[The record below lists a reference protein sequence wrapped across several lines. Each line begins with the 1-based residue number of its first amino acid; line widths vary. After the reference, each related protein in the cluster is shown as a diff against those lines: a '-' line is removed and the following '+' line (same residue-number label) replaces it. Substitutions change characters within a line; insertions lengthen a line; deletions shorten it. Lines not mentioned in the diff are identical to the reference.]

1 MRPRVTLK
9 LATSLDG
16 RIATASGESQWIT
29 GEAARAEG
37 HRLRASHD
45 AILIGI
51 GTALADDPL
60 LTARGP
66 GVEDRQP
73 VRVVLDS
80 RQRLDADSRLVR
92 SAFQSPVIVITVQK
106 PAPALARAGVE
117 VIQVHGDAEGRV
129 SLKHALT
136 ELRGKGLISML
147 VEGGGEVAS
156 AFLRADAVDRIEWF
170 RAPVL
175 LGAEGRPG
183 VGALAI
189 EALGQAPRFR
199 RLAVEPCGDD
209 LWERYER
216 L

>member
-37 HRLRASHD
+37 HRLRAMHQ
-45 AILIGI
+45 AVLVGI

-60 LTARGP
+60 LTVREP
-66 GVEDRQP
+66 GLEDRKP
-73 VRVVLDS
+73 TRIVMDT
-80 RQRLDADSRLVR
+80 RQRLSPDSKLAR
-92 SAFQSPVIVITVQK
+92 SAAESPVIVMTVQL
-106 PAPALARAGVE
+106 PSPALLRAGVE
-117 VIQVHGDAEGRV
+117 VIQVHSGRNGRV
-129 SLKHALT
+129 SLPHALT
-136 ELRGKGLISML
+136 ILRERGLISLL
-147 VEGGGEVAS
+147 VEGGGEIATS
-156 AFLRADAVDRIEWF
+156 FLRADAVDRIEWF
-170 RAPVL
+170 RAPIL

-183 VGALAI
+183 VASLAVDRLG
-189 EALGQAPRFR
+189 EARRFR

>member
-37 HRLRASHD
+37 HRLRATHD
-45 AILIGI
+45 AVLIGI

-60 LTARGP
+60 LTVREP
-66 GVEDRQP
+66 GLEDRQP
-73 VRVVLDS
+73 VRVVMDS
-80 RQRLDADSRLVR
+80 RQRLDPGSKLAR
-92 SAFQSPVIVITVQK
+92 STGISPVILLTIRL
-106 PAPALARAGVE
+106 PDPALTRAGLD
-117 VIQVHGDAEGRV
+117 VIQVPTGRDGRV
-129 SLKHALT
+129 SLPHALT
-136 ELRGKGLISML
+136 MLRDRGLMSLL
-147 VEGGGEVAS
+147 VEGGGEVAGS
-156 AFLRADAVDRIEWF
+156 VLRADAVDRIEWF
-170 RAPVL
+170 RAPIL

-183 VGALAI
+183 IGSLAI
-189 EALGQAPRFR
+189 DELGQARRFR
-199 RLAVEPCGDD
+199 RLAAEPCGDD

>member
-29 GEAARAEG
+29 GEPARAEG
-37 HRLRASHD
+37 HRLRATHD
-45 AILIGI
+45 AVLIGI

-60 LTARGP
+60 LTVREP
-66 GVEDRQP
+66 GLEDRQP
-73 VRVVLDS
+73 ARIVMDT
-80 RQRLDADSRLVR
+80 RQRLSPGSRLAR
-92 SAFQSPVIVITVQK
+92 SATGSPVIVMTVQL
-106 PAPALARAGVE
+106 PSPALLRAGVE
-117 VIQVHGDAEGRV
+117 VIQVHSGRNGRV
-129 SLKHALT
+129 SLPHALT
-136 ELRGKGLISML
+136 ILRERGLISLL
-147 VEGGGEVAS
+147 VEGGGEIATS
-156 AFLRADAVDRIEWF
+156 FLRADAVDRIEWF
-170 RAPVL
+170 RAPIL

-183 VGALAI
+183 IGQLTVERLG
-189 EALGQAPRFR
+189 EARRFR

>member
-37 HRLRASHD
+37 HRLRATHD
-45 AILIGI
+45 AVLVGI

-60 LTARGP
+60 LTVREP
-66 GVEDRQP
+66 GLEDRQP
-73 VRVVLDS
+73 VRIVMDS
-80 RQRLDADSRLVR
+80 RQRLDPDSKLAR
-92 SAFQSPVIVITVQK
+92 SAGESPVIVLTARL
-106 PAPALARAGVE
+106 PDPALVRTGVE
-117 VIQVHGDAEGRV
+117 VIQIHTGRDGRV
-129 SLKHALT
+129 SLRHALT
-136 ELRGKGLISML
+136 MLRGRGLISLL
-147 VEGGGEVAS
+147 VEGGGEVAAS
-156 AFLRADAVDRIEWF
+156 FLRADAVDRIEWF
-170 RAPVL
+170 RAPIL

-183 VGALAI
+183 IGSLAVD
-189 EALGQAPRFR
+189 ELDQARRFR
-199 RLAVEPCGDD
+199 RLAAEPCGDD

>member
-45 AILIGI
+45 AILVGV
-51 GTALADDPL
+51 GTALADDPM
-60 LTARGP
+60 LTARQP
-66 GVEDRQP
+66 GLENRQP

-80 RQRLDADSRLVR
+80 RQRLSPDSKLAR
-92 SAFQSPVIVITVQK
+92 SAHQSPVIVLTLQL
-106 PAPALARAGVE
+106 PAPALVRAGVE
-117 VIQVHGDAEGRV
+117 VIQVHDGADGRV
-129 SLKHALT
+129 SLSHALT
-136 ELRGKGLISML
+136 ELRGRGLISLL
-147 VEGGGEVAS
+147 VEGGGEVAAS
-156 AFLRADAVDRIEWF
+156 FLKDDAVDRIEWF
-170 RAPVL
+170 RAPIL
-175 LGAEGRPG
+175 LGAEGHPC
-183 VGALAI
+183 VGSLAV
-189 EALGQAPRFR
+189 EELGQARRFR
-199 RLAVEPCGDD
+199 RLAAEPCGDD

>member
-29 GEAARAEG
+29 GATARAEG
-37 HRLRASHD
+37 HRLRAMHQ
-45 AILIGI
+45 AVLVGI

-60 LTARGP
+60 LTVREP
-66 GVEDRQP
+66 GLEDRKP
-73 VRVVLDS
+73 TRIVMDT
-80 RQRLDADSRLVR
+80 RQRLSPDSKLAR
-92 SAFQSPVIVITVQK
+92 SAAESPVIVMTVQA
-106 PAPALARAGVE
+106 PSPALLRAGVE
-117 VIQVHGDAEGRV
+117 VIQVHSGRNGRV
-129 SLKHALT
+129 SLPHALT
-136 ELRGKGLISML
+136 TLRERGLISLL
-147 VEGGGEVAS
+147 VEGGGEIATS
-156 AFLRADAVDRIEWF
+156 FLRADAVDRIEWF
-170 RAPVL
+170 RAPIL

-183 VGALAI
+183 VASLAVDRLG
-189 EALGQAPRFR
+189 EARRFR